1 MLPLVNFS
9 LFPDNMITNFELQET
24 ERELNGPASSN
35 GREVPD
41 AVIRNPDKID
51 QEVKLASSR
60 K

>member
-24 ERELNGPASSN
+24 ERELNGPTSSN
-35 GREVPD
+35 GQEVPD

-51 QEVKLASSR
+51 QASSR